1 MSTIGILGCGSAGIL
16 VVLEVLRLGINPSR
30 LLLVDEH
37 FMGGDLAMKWGTVKS
52 NTRWSQITEALKDY
66 TTAIEPIS
74 LLSQKYTP
82 DSIVLL
88 SDLAWLMRTALA
100 PILPKVNIRTEHCIS
115 IRQTEAGWT
124 LTFASD
130 TEFVETLYLCQGGDP
145 KVLDYGKPVI
155 PLEIALDRSRL
166 ANILRDKQTCAVF
179 GIAHSGTLVL
189 RNLSELG
196 VTTYGFYDGEAPFLF
211 ARDGHYD
218 GIKQESAEI
227 ADTILA
233 DKLANVSL
241 VSFKNTKRLIQILQR
256 CDFIVCSIG
265 FSMRSLQIQDQQG
278 MPLSVKYSPATG
290 LVYGTSLYGF
300 GMAYPGETVI
310 NGKTWKDISIP
321 SFVDQI
327 RRCLSVKYQV

>member
-16 VVLEVLRLGINPSR
+16 VVLELLRLGIDSSC
-30 LLLVDEH
+30 LLLVDDH
-37 FMGGDLAMKWGTVKS
+37 FMGGDLAVKWGTVRS
-52 NTRWSQITEALKDY
+52 NTRWSQITDALKEY
-66 TTAIEPIS
+66 PSAASPIGI
-74 LLSQKYTP
+74 LSQQYTP

-100 PILPKVNIRTEHCIS
+100 PIIPKVNMRTEHCIS
-115 IRQTEAGWT
+115 VRQTETGWT
-124 LTFASD
+124 LNFASD

-166 ANILRDKQTCAVF
+166 TNIIRDKQTCAVF

-196 VTTYGFYDGEAPFLF
+196 VTTYGFYDGETPFHF

-233 DKLANVSL
+233 DKLTHVNL
-241 VSFKNTKRLIQILQR
+241 VSFKNTKRLIQTLQR
-256 CDFIVCSIG
+256 CDFIVCSVG
-265 FSMRSLQIQDQQG
+265 FSTRSLQIQDQQG
-278 MPLSVKYSPATG
+278 IPLSIKYSPATG

-327 RRCLSVKYQV
+327 KRCLSVKYQV

>member
-16 VVLEVLRLGINPSR
+16 VVLEVLRLGIDPSR

-37 FMGGDLAMKWGTVKS
+37 FMGGDLATKWGSVRS

-66 TTAIEPIS
+66 PTAAAPMTT
-74 LLSQKYTP
+74 LSQQYTA
-82 DSIVLL
+82 DDIVPL
-88 SDLAWLMRTALA
+88 SDLAWLMRTAVA
-100 PILPKVNIRTEHCIS
+100 PILPKVNMRTEHCIS
-115 IRQTEAGWT
+115 VQQTEAGWT
-124 LTFASD
+124 MIFASD
-130 TEFVETLYLCQGGDP
+130 TEYVETLYLCQGGDP

-155 PLEIALDRSRL
+155 PLEIALDHSRL
-166 ANILRDKQTCAVF
+166 TKIIRENQTCAVF

-196 VTTYGFYDGEAPFLF
+196 VTTYGFYDGELPFLF

-218 GIKQESAEI
+218 GIKQESADI

-233 DKLANVSL
+233 GKLKNVSL
-241 VSFKNTKRLIQILQR
+241 VSFKNTKRLIQSLQR
-256 CDFIVCSIG
+256 CDFIICSIG
-265 FSMRSLQIQDQQG
+265 FSRRSLQIQDQQG
-278 MPLSVKYSPATG
+278 TPLSLNYSPATG

-300 GMAYPGETVI
+300 GMAYPGETVVD
-310 NGKTWKDISIP
+310 GKVWKDISIP

-327 RRCLSVKYQV
+327 KRCLSVKYQV